1 MRYDPWEVWLVGA
14 SNGLFEFITQ
24 MLVEGN
30 TSEYVGDACW
40 DVIGIR
46 PLTIFCCLDYE
57 FSDIEFL
64 FALCEADLEV
74 NLVALIGLDLV
85 FFGAIFE
92 I

>member
-1 MRYDPWEVWLVGA
+1 
-14 SNGLFEFITQ
+14 
-24 MLVEGN
+24 MLGCHRH
-30 TSEYVGDACW
+30 SAFDH
-40 DVIGIR
+40 
-46 PLTIFCCLDYE
+46 FCCLDYE